1 MSHDDLIIH
10 HRVQLFKYAKRHN
23 VKAACQIF
31 GISRTRYYE
40 LLKDFKKYGRLGLAP
55 KKRPKPKMPNQIKK
69 EVEKEILDYV
79 REYPTHG
86 PERIAN
92 ELKRK
97 TFGRISY
104 SGGGTYNVL
113 KRNGLNRRFERLLYA
128 EEHGN
133 GIFTELLQRELERR
147 KENHV
152 ETHYPGEL
160 LSMDVKLVG
169 RIKGIGKI
177 YHQVA
182 VDCDSSFGFA
192 KLYLSKKAKTS
203 CDFLESSVLPIYEAF
218 SIPLLRVLT
227 DNGKEYTALSK
238 RGKKIHIFEKALRK
252 YGIRHSYTKLKHP
265 WTNGYAES
273 FHKTLLNDFYQLAF
287 RKKIYTSLEELQKDL
302 DEFLHHYNFKRTH
315 QGWKLN
321 GKTPA
326 EKFLN
331 GKRCPAL
338 ESPKIK
344 FSKNNEN
351 RKCQKCQKVST

>member
-1 MSHDDLIIH
+1 
-10 HRVQLFKYAKRHN
+10 
-23 VKAACQIF
+23 
-31 GISRTRYYE
+31 
-40 LLKDFKKYGRLGLAP
+40 
-55 KKRPKPKMPNQIKK
+55 MPNQIKK

-287 RKKIYTSLEELQKDL
+287 R
-302 DEFLHHYNFKRTH
+302 
-315 QGWKLN
+315 
-321 GKTPA
+321 
-326 EKFLN
+326 
-331 GKRCPAL
+331 
-338 ESPKIK
+338 
-344 FSKNNEN
+344 
-351 RKCQKCQKVST
+351 

>member
-40 LLKDFKKYGRLGLAP
+40 LLHGFKRYGRLGLAP

-79 REYPTHG
+79 KEYPTYG

-92 ELKRK
+92 ELRK
-97 TFGRISY
+97 ITDGRIGY
-104 SGGGTYNVL
+104 TGGGIYNVL
-113 KRNGLNRRFERLLYA
+113 RRNGLNRRFERLLYA

-133 GIFTELLQRELERR
+133 GIFTELLQKELSKR

-152 ETHYPGEL
+152 ETDYPGEL
-160 LSMDVKLVG
+160 LSMDAKLVG
-169 RIKGIGKI
+169 VIKGIGKI
-177 YHQVA
+177 YHQVG

-192 KLYLSKKAKTS
+192 KLYLSKRAPTA
-203 CDFLESSVLPIYEAF
+203 CDFLEKAVLPVYRALY
-218 SIPLLRVLT
+218 IPLHRVLT
-227 DNGKEYTALSK
+227 DNGREYTALTK
-238 RGKKIHIFEKALRK
+238 QGKEKHIFERILRRH
-252 YGIRHSYTKLKHP
+252 GVRHSLTKIKHP

-273 FHKTLLNDFYQLAF
+273 FHKTLLNDFYHLAF
-287 RKKIYTSLEELQKDL
+287 RRKIYTSLEELQKDL
-302 DEFLHHYNFKRTH
+302 DEFLYSYNFERTH

-331 GKRCPAL
+331 GARCLAL
-338 ESPKIK
+338 ESPKI
-344 FSKNNEN
+344 
-351 RKCQKCQKVST
+351 

>member
-1 MSHDDLIIH
+1 MSHDDLIIN

-40 LLKDFKKYGRLGLAP
+40 LFRSFKKYGKLGLAP
-55 KKRPKPKMPNQIKK
+55 KKKPKPRMPNQIKK
-69 EVEKEILDYV
+69 EVEREILDYV
-79 REYPTHG
+79 KEYPTYG

-92 ELKRK
+92 ELKRI
-97 TFGRISY
+97 TDNRISY
-104 SGGGTYNVL
+104 TGGGIYNVL
-113 KRNGLNRRFERLLYA
+113 KRNDLNRRFERLLYA

-133 GIFTELLQRELERR
+133 GIFTDLLQKEVEKR
-147 KENHV
+147 KENRV
-152 ETHYPGEL
+152 ETCYPGEL

-169 RIKGIGKI
+169 VIKGIGKI
-177 YHQVA
+177 YHQVG

-192 KLYLSKKAKTS
+192 KLYLSKKSK
-203 CDFLESSVLPIYEAF
+203 SSVDFIKNTVLPKYLAF

-227 DNGKEYTALSK
+227 DNGREYTAPTK
-238 RGKKIHIFEKALRK
+238 KGKEKHIFERTLRR
-252 YGIRHSYTKLKHP
+252 YGIRYSYTKLKHP

-287 RKKIYTSLEELQKDL
+287 RKKIYTSLEELQEDL
-302 DEFLHHYNFKRTH
+302 DEFLYYYNFKRTH

-331 GKRCPAL
+331 GARCLAL
-338 ESPKIK
+338 PSPKIK

-351 RKCQKCQKVST
+351 PEVST